1 MRWMITPPVAWQAVD
16 ADGDGSISRD
26 EFLGYMLL
34 KLHICDAETLDVLND
49 LFDQFDVTG
58 SGELTAD

>member
-1 MRWMITPPVAWQAVD
+1 MDV
-16 ADGDGSISRD
+16 DGDDNIARD

-34 KLHICDAETLDVLND
+34 KLHISDVETLDALNY

-58 SGELTAD
+58 SCELTVES

>member
-1 MRWMITPPVAWQAVD
+1 MRWMTVPPVAWQAMDV
-16 ADGDGSISRD
+16 DGDDSISRA

-34 KLHICDAETLDVLND
+34 KLHISNVETLDALND